1 VNIAM
6 PPITIGLILAIIIL
20 ILAVIGLVGVLPLNP
35 LIVFGMFAGLAISRM
50 I

>member
-6 PPITIGLILAIIIL
+6 PPITLGLILAIIIL

-35 LIVFGMFAGLAISRM
+35 LIVFGLVAGLAIARM
-50 I
+50 T